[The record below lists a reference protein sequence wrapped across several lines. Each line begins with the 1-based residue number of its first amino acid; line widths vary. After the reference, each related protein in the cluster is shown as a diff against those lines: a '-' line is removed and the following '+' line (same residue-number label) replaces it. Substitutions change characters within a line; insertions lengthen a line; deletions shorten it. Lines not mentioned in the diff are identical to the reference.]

1 MTTAQIPTQ
10 EKCWRGPQKLIIGH
24 SSSMCQVCT
33 KTRNIYI
40 TPICSPA
47 SFSSLRN
54 SNPNSMKDVCR
65 FNSLRSGPT
74 RPLLL
79 MISGRASELSTR
91 RSYHGSH
98 PCRETSNFFPSCCL
112 TVYKTFFS
120 ETFIFQEIIHLGKE
134 SKNYIIQII
143 NETSTKKKENLFFQ
157 CIHCV
162 RCNTFFDS
170 IRLAKRGNSPF

>member
-1 MTTAQIPTQ
+1 MHVSHVIVTLTYSRHHDNCTDPNSGEMLERAT
-10 EKCWRGPQKLIIGH
+10 ETNYGSFFFYVLGTYQKNPEIFTLPPFVL
-24 SSSMCQVCT
+24 QLL
-33 KTRNIYI
+33 
-40 TPICSPA
+40 
-47 SFSSLRN
+47 FLSLRN

-98 PCRETSNFFPSCCL
+98 PCRETSFFFPSCCL
-112 TVYKTFFS
+112 TIYKTFFS

-134 SKNYIIQII
+134 SKN
-143 NETSTKKKENLFFQ
+143 
-157 CIHCV
+157 
-162 RCNTFFDS
+162 
-170 IRLAKRGNSPF
+170 

>member
-10 EKCWRGPQKLIIGH
+10 EKCWRGSQKLIIGH
-24 SSSMCQVCT
+24 SSSMCQVQVCT

-47 SFSSLRN
+47 SFLSLRN
-54 SNPNSMKDVCR
+54 SNPSSMKDVCR

-91 RSYHGSH
+91 RSYHRSH
-98 PCRETSNFFPSCCL
+98 HCRENQNFFPSCCL

-120 ETFIFQEIIHLGKE
+120 ETFIFQEIIHLDKE
-134 SKNYIIQII
+134 SKNYIVQII
-143 NETSTKKKENLFFQ
+143 NEISTKKKEKSFFPMYTL
-157 CIHCV
+157 CKV
-162 RCNTFFDS
+162 
-170 IRLAKRGNSPF
+170 